1 MNCVGLLMDYN
12 AWSFSTTLVRFIVPG
27 GSKTGLFSL
36 LGDGRVKLQ
45 LSIGTLAPASPGLS
59 LSVGLEELKTLGIIL
74 GAGLSYRYN
83 TTTRKGERAPGMQP
97 VFQVDQDMAIFVGL
111 SFAPVAA
118 VGAIACV
125 VFAPECAVVAGAAGV
140 ALMLGGS
147 AP

>member
-1 MNCVGLLMDYN
+1 MLSREVSTRWAGPMNCVGLLMDYN

-59 LSVGLEELKTLGIIL
+59 
-74 GAGLSYRYN
+74 
-83 TTTRKGERAPGMQP
+83 TRRGEGAPGMQP

-125 VFAPECAVVAGAAGV
+125 VFALECAVVAGAAGV
-140 ALMLGGS
+140 AMMLGGS